1 MIIGIF
7 PLYEFH
13 YCLLKSNDLFMK
25 CNWINLKARMHH
37 HRSKLSN
44 LIWWN
49 GIEHLIRSHFTIA
62 KARILKFYF
71 SNQIS
76 ISLESLE
83 GWLRIDIGYLLT
95 YHHNCATMAR
105 AANLFYK
112 FSSGVE
118 QLLGA
123 CKHFGVAPWYWEI
136 PFFMYF

>member
-1 MIIGIF
+1 MIISKF
-7 PLYEFH
+7 PFYKFH

-83 GWLRIDIGYLLT
+83 GWLSIYIGNLLT
-95 YHHNCATMAR
+95 NKDNFETMVKDFSWFFYLPVIFKFLYLHQYHCHMVVVI
-105 AANLFYK
+105 
-112 FSSGVE
+112 S
-118 QLLGA
+118 
-123 CKHFGVAPWYWEI
+123 H
-136 PFFMYF
+136 